1 MRFSRKPIRG
11 IVPVALKLYNTM
23 TRKKEEFH
31 PLQEGRVGL
40 YVCGITAYDSCHI
53 GHARSAVVF
62 DVIARYFKYR
72 GKEVTYVKNY
82 TDIDDKIIEKAG
94 KLGIA
99 VPEVAERFITEHDRE
114 MDRLGVIRPTYSPK
128 ATDHI
133 SRMISWIGELES
145 KGIAYLSDGD
155 VYFSVDKFPDYGKLS
170 GRSLEDMQAGARV
183 DINEK
188 KKNPLDFV
196 LWKAA
201 KEGEPWWESPWGRG
215 RPGWHIE
222 CSVMS
227 QEYLGTTFDIHGGGE
242 DLVFPHHENEIAQ
255 SQAATGKQPANYWL
269 HNGFVRVNREKM
281 SKSIGNIFNIKD
293 ILEEFH
299 PEVLRLFLL
308 QSHYRSPLDFS
319 HDSLVEARQGIM
331 RLYSTLQ
338 TIDEGLARIE
348 PDQKQSVLTEAE
360 EKLAA
365 KREEVAA
372 GFIEAMDDDFNT
384 ARALGLVFDLARAIN
399 AFLGEK
405 SLRLSLFG
413 LEILHETRVFLAD
426 AGFVFGL
433 LQEEPE
439 NFFRQER
446 DARAKREGW
455 DINEIA
461 ELVKTRIAA
470 RAARDWS
477 RADEIRRQLAEKNI
491 VIRDTPDG
499 TSWSFE

>member
-1 MRFSRKPIRG
+1 M
-11 IVPVALKLYNTM
+11 ALKLYNTM

-31 PLQEGRVGL
+31 PQEEGKVGL
-40 YVCGITAYDSCHI
+40 YVCGITAYDLCHI

-62 DVIARYFKYR
+62 DVIVRYLKYR
-72 GKEVTYVKNY
+72 GMEVTYVKNY
-82 TDIDDKIIEKAG
+82 TDIDDKIIEKAN
-94 KLGIA
+94 KLGLT
-99 VPEVAERFITEHDRE
+99 VSEVAQRFIEEHDRE
-114 MDRLGVIRPTYSPK
+114 MDKLGIIRPTYRPK

-133 SRMISWIGELES
+133 SGMISLIEELQLR
-145 KGIAYLSDGD
+145 GIAYLSDGD
-155 VYFSVDKFPDYGKLS
+155 VYFSVDKFPPYGKLS

-188 KKNPLDFV
+188 KKNPLDFA
-196 LWKAA
+196 LWKAS

-255 SQAATGKQPANYWL
+255 SQAITGKSPANYWI

-293 ILEEFH
+293 ILEEFN

-319 HDSLVEARQGIM
+319 HDSLVEARQGVI
-331 RLYSTLQ
+331 RLYSTLS
-338 TIDEGLARIE
+338 TIDECLRQIQPNPKHLA
-348 PDQKQSVLTEAE
+348 LTDAE
-360 EKLAA
+360 KKLAA
-365 KREEVAA
+365 RKEEAA
-372 GFIEAMDDDFNT
+372 AAFIEAMDDDFNT
-384 ARALGLVFDLARAIN
+384 ARALGLVFDLARAVN

-405 SLRLSLFG
+405 VLKLSLPG
-413 LEILHETRVFLAD
+413 LELLRETRAFFVD

-433 LQEEPE
+433 LREEPGV
-439 NFFRQER
+439 FFRQER
-446 DARAKREGW
+446 DGRAKREGW
-455 DINEIA
+455 NINEIE
-461 ELVKTRIAA
+461 ELVNA
-470 RAARDWS
+470 RNQARKAKDWS
-477 RADEIRRQLAEKNI
+477 RADEIRRQLAAMKI
-491 VIRDTPDG
+491 VLKDAPEGST
-499 TSWSFE
+499 WSFE